1 MIDVNTNV
9 IDVGGAR
16 PRRIY
21 LMSNVNTNV
30 NDVHVGGARSGSIYL
45 MSDVNTN
52 VSDVGG
58 KAWEHLLHERCQ
70 YQCQ

>member
-1 MIDVNTNV
+1 
-9 IDVGGAR
+9 
-16 PRRIY
+16 
-21 LMSNVNTNV
+21 MSDVNTNV
-30 NDVHVGGARSGSIYL
+30 NDVGGARPWSTYLMSDVSTNVNDVGGAKPGSIYL

-58 KAWEHLLHERCQ
+58 KAWEHLSHERCQ

>member
-1 MIDVNTNV
+1 
-9 IDVGGAR
+9 
-16 PRRIY
+16 
-21 LMSNVNTNV
+21 
-30 NDVHVGGARSGSIYL
+30 

-58 KAWEHLLHERCQ
+58 GKAWEHLPHERCQ

>member
-1 MIDVNTNV
+1 MSDVSTNV
-9 IDVGGAR
+9 IDVGRAR
-16 PRRIY
+16 PWRIY
-21 LMSNVNTNV
+21 LMSDVNTNV

-58 KAWEHLLHERCQ
+58 EAWEHLSHE
-70 YQCQ
+70 